1 VTDGSGVTLRAEQPW
16 RPDAACVVARFRLT
30 PKSTNEAVD
39 GVVETLDGPAFQ
51 ARVRAI
57 PEDGA
62 ANRALEEL
70 VARWLGVAKQSV
82 SLAKGGKSRLKF
94 LRIFGDPGALD
105 RLLQDRIGQFRKKES
120 RRNERNVVSS
130 SH

>member
-1 VTDGSGVTLRAEQPW
+1 VTNAPAGAW
-16 RPDAACVVARFRLT
+16 RREATCVIARFRLT
-30 PKSTNEAVD
+30 PNSAKEAVD
-39 GVVETLDGPAFQ
+39 GLVETPDGPAFQ

-82 SLAKGGKSRLKF
+82 SLAKGGKSRLKS
-94 LRIFGDPGALD
+94 LRISGDPDALNK
-105 RLLQDRIGQFRKKES
+105 LLQDRTSQFKK
-120 RRNERNVVSS
+120 
-130 SH
+130 